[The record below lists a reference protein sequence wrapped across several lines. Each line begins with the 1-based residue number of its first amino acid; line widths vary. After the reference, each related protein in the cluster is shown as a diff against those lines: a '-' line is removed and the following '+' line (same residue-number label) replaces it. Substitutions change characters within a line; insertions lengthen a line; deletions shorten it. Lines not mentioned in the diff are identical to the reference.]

1 MTRPTYILDT
11 RHRAGLS
18 LSTLNRRR
26 RPAHGNGR
34 AAQALA
40 ALVAVL
46 VSALA
51 IYTTNTANQ

>member
-34 AAQALA
+34 VAQALA
-40 ALVAVL
+40 ALVAFAVAA
-46 VSALA
+46 VA
-51 IYTTNTANQ
+51 IITTINANQ

>member
-1 MTRPTYILDT
+1 MTRQTYILDT

-18 LSTLNRRR
+18 ISTLNRRR
-26 RPAHGNGR
+26 RPAHGNAR

-51 IYTTNTANQ
+51 IYTTITA

>member
-1 MTRPTYILDT
+1 MTRQTYILDT

-26 RPAHGNGR
+26 PAHGNAR

-40 ALVAVL
+40 ALVAL
-46 VSALA
+46 AVSALA
-51 IYTTNTANQ
+51 IYTTITANQ